1 MNYFKLA
8 RTPLFAGTTEEEIKQ
23 MLTCLKAV
31 ERNYKK
37 GETIYCAGDVT
48 TEIGL
53 VLSGSVLIENVD
65 AWGNCSVL
73 DKVGEGRIFAESYA
87 CVPGE
92 RLMVNVTAQEPAG
105 ILFLD
110 VTKMLQICP
119 NACSYHQ
126 KLLKNLLS
134 VSARKNL
141 RLSRRIFNTSSKS
154 IRGRLLSYLSYE
166 SMQHAGS
173 EFDISYNRQQ
183 LADYLSVNR
192 SALSKELGKMQKE
205 GLIRVE
211 RNHFCIL
218 KTPEL

>member
-134 VSARKNL
+134 HGKICVCREGFLIPRQNPSGGGCYPIFRMNPCSMRAVNL
-141 RLSRRIFNTSSKS
+141 IFPITDSS
-154 IRGRLLSYLSYE
+154 
-166 SMQHAGS
+166 
-173 EFDISYNRQQ
+173 
-183 LADYLSVNR
+183 
-192 SALSKELGKMQKE
+192 
-205 GLIRVE
+205 
-211 RNHFCIL
+211 
-218 KTPEL
+218 

>member
-92 RLMVNVTAQEPAG
+92 RL
-105 ILFLD
+105 F
-110 VTKMLQICP
+110 
-119 NACSYHQ
+119 
-126 KLLKNLLS
+126 
-134 VSARKNL
+134 
-141 RLSRRIFNTSSKS
+141 
-154 IRGRLLSYLSYE
+154 IR
-166 SMQHAGS
+166 MCCQ
-173 EFDISYNRQQ
+173 
-183 LADYLSVNR
+183 
-192 SALSKELGKMQKE
+192 
-205 GLIRVE
+205 
-211 RNHFCIL
+211 
-218 KTPEL
+218 

>member
-166 SMQHAGS
+166 SM
-173 EFDISYNRQQ
+173 
-183 LADYLSVNR
+183 
-192 SALSKELGKMQKE
+192 
-205 GLIRVE
+205 
-211 RNHFCIL
+211 IL
-218 KTPEL
+218 E

>member
-110 VTKMLQICP
+110 VTKMLQICLRI
-119 NACSYHQ
+119 CSPFPHGKICVCREGFLIHRQNPSGGGCYPIFRMNPCSMRAV
-126 KLLKNLLS
+126 NL
-134 VSARKNL
+134 
-141 RLSRRIFNTSSKS
+141 IFPITDSS
-154 IRGRLLSYLSYE
+154 
-166 SMQHAGS
+166 
-173 EFDISYNRQQ
+173 
-183 LADYLSVNR
+183 
-192 SALSKELGKMQKE
+192 
-205 GLIRVE
+205 
-211 RNHFCIL
+211 
-218 KTPEL
+218 

>member
-141 RLSRRIFNTSSKS
+141 RLSRRIFNTSSK
-154 IRGRLLSYLSYE
+154 IHPGAAAILS
-166 SMQHAGS
+166 
-173 EFDISYNRQQ
+173 F
-183 LADYLSVNR
+183 V
-192 SALSKELGKMQKE
+192 
-205 GLIRVE
+205 
-211 RNHFCIL
+211 
-218 KTPEL
+218 